1 MSRVIEMLRYLDR
14 KERFAVL
21 REALGFDRETPRL
34 DDGFRNELSKSIGI
48 SVPER
53 AFLAADYHPRLDR
66 VGAPTW
72 PDARTSGPERISKT
86 RMSNASTRT
95 RKTSTCSSPSP
106 HELRIGSSLI
116 SC

>member
-53 AFLAADYHPRLDR
+53 AFLAADYHLDWIELALHLAR
-66 VGAPTW
+66 R
-72 PDARTSGPERISKT
+72 PDVRP
-86 RMSNASTRT
+86 
-95 RKTSTCSSPSP
+95 
-106 HELRIGSSLI
+106 
-116 SC
+116 